1 MENWRLWS
9 GAGMFAA
16 AETGVADKAVEVST
30 RPNQTVM
37 EVIEIVGL
45 VLGMLLMFWNGKRQ
59 KPK

>member
-1 MENWRLWS
+1 
-9 GAGMFAA
+9 MFAA

-45 VLGMLLMFWNGKRQ
+45 VLGMLLMFWNGKKQ